1 MTSIDAKPSLAPK
14 VRAHNNGLL
23 VLQVCLVRTISKV
36 MHTRNSQQMLR
47 RHLPLVLGSASI
59 KIQVQQQAM
68 LLLGMHMQDSLQ
80 LMMAWAVNRMDPSI
94 LLVFSPLHPLLKCPL
109 LPPFD
114 VSLLFKPNFVLNLC
128 VRMNWHEFA
137 SLNGQISVEC
147 VCVCVS
153 VDVGVLWVL
162 TQVAGCVTVDCQ
174 VTMKQNLYP

>member
-1 MTSIDAKPSLAPK
+1 LPQLQTLLQDCVVVTSIDAKPSLAPK

-80 LMMAWAVNRMDPSI
+80 LMMAWAVNRMAPSI
-94 LLVFSPLHPLLKCPL
+94 LLVFSPLHPLLKFRAKSMRAHELARVC
-109 LPPFD
+109 
-114 VSLLFKPNFVLNLC
+114 FVEWPDFC
-128 VRMNWHEFA
+128 
-137 SLNGQISVEC
+137 
-147 VCVCVS
+147 
-153 VDVGVLWVL
+153 
-162 TQVAGCVTVDCQ
+162 
-174 VTMKQNLYP
+174 